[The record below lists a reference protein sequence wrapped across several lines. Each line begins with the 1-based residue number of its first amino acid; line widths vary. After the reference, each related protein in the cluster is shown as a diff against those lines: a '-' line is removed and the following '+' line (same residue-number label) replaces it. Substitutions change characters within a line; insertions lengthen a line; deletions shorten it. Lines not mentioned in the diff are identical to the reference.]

1 MSSFSD
7 LARRHTSLDGAG
19 RAHLRRLTG
28 SWATLADLAF
38 SDLLLIAP
46 AQQAGEAGGGGIVL
60 GQIRPTTSQTLFVDD
75 LVGVTWPAEREPVV
89 PDVFASGEARSTQR
103 ALPESEM
110 PVQVH
115 AVPIRHEG
123 RILAVLLRY
132 RRFRQEDSSSLE
144 STYSNV
150 VDRLANMV
158 ADGTFPF
165 PFEGAI
171 AEEAP
176 RVGDGA
182 LVLDGDG
189 LVEYSSPNAVSAMHR
204 LGYHGQTVGR
214 PLSDLGFDVDAVAS
228 AYHLKV
234 PVLEEVQRGELTTIV
249 ARILPLIA
257 DDKVT
262 GSLVLVRDV
271 SDVRRRDR
279 MLVSMDAT
287 IREIHH
293 RVKNNLQT
301 VSSLLRIQGRRL
313 ESPEAKAAIGESVRR
328 IAAIAVV
335 HEMLATGGG
344 DEVVFRDVVEP
355 VIATAQSALTR
366 PDTPVR
372 FRLVGEGAALPASK
386 ASSLAVVVNELVQN
400 AIEHGYPP
408 GHPGGL
414 VTIELV
420 STADQ
425 LMVRVHDDGVGVT
438 SDFDVEL
445 QAGLGLTIINTL
457 VTGELQGQLRVA
469 PVAPPRTGT
478 LAQVTIRLT
487 TDPD

>member
-7 LARRHTSLDGAG
+7 IARRHTSIDGAG

-38 SDLLLIAP
+38 SDLLLVVPSHLAED
-46 AQQAGEAGGGGIVL
+46 QGQGTVL
-60 GQIRPTTSQTLFVDD
+60 GQIRPTTAQTLFVDD
-75 LVGVTWPAEREPVV
+75 LVGVRWSADREPLVNQ
-89 PDVFASGEARSTQR
+89 ALESGEIVSAKRS
-103 ALPESEM
+103 LPGNEV
-110 PVQVH
+110 PVVVDC
-115 AVPIRHEG
+115 VPVRHED

-132 RRFRQEDSSSLE
+132 RRSRFEDSSRLE
-144 STYSNV
+144 SAYQNV
-150 VDRLANMV
+150 VERMATMV

-189 LVEYSSPNAVSAMHR
+189 LVQFSSPNSVSAMHR

-214 PLSDLGFDVDAVAS
+214 PLSDLGFDADAVSS
-228 AYHLKV
+228 AYQLKV
-234 PVLEEVQRGELTTIV
+234 PVLEEVQRGELVTIV
-249 ARILPLIA
+249 GRILPLIA

-262 GSLVLVRDV
+262 GALVLVRDV

-344 DEVVFRDVVEP
+344 DEVLFRDVVEP

-366 PDTPVR
+366 PDTPIR
-372 FRLVGEGAALPASK
+372 FRLVGEGAALPASR

-414 VTIELV
+414 VTVELV

-425 LMVRVHDDGVGVT
+425 LMVRVHDDGVGVQ

-457 VTGELQGQLRVA
+457 VTGELQGQLRVT
-469 PVAPPRTGT
+469 PVAPPRSGT
-478 LAQVTIRLT
+478 LAQVTIRLSV
-487 TDPD
+487 DAD

>member
-7 LARRHTSLDGAG
+7 IVRRHTSIDGAG

-38 SDLLLIAP
+38 SDLLLVAP
-46 AQQAGEAGGGGIVL
+46 SHLVEDEGQGTVL
-60 GQIRPTTSQTLFVDD
+60 GQIRPTTAQTLFVDD
-75 LVGVTWPAEREPVV
+75 LVGVRWSADREPVV
-89 PDVFASGEARSTQR
+89 GEALKSGEIVSARR
-103 ALPESEM
+103 LLPGNEL
-110 PVQVH
+110 PVIVD
-115 AVPIRHEG
+115 AVPVRHEG
-123 RILAVLLRY
+123 RVLATLLRY
-132 RRFRQEDSSSLE
+132 RRSRHEDSSSLE
-144 STYSNV
+144 SAYQNV
-150 VDRLANMV
+150 VDRMAAMV

-182 LVLDGDG
+182 LVLDGEG

-214 PLSDLGFDVDAVAS
+214 PLSDLGFDVDAVSS

-234 PVLEEVQRGELTTIV
+234 PVLEEVQRGELITIV

-257 DDKVT
+257 DDTVT

-344 DEVVFRDVVEP
+344 DEVLFRDVVHP

-414 VTIELV
+414 VTVELV

-425 LMVRVHDDGVGVT
+425 LMVRVHDDGVGVS

-457 VTGELQGQLRVA
+457 VTGELQGQLRVT

-487 TDPD
+487 IDAD